1 MKRAPV
7 EEIHKRHREES
18 STVQNAGHKFP
29 ECNAAQLNVL
39 KRRRDDVDALESWS
53 VRAESAAEEE
63 KGLKRRCVASRALGR
78 DEARA

>member
-18 STVQNAGHKFP
+18 SAVQNAGHKFP
-29 ECNAAQLNVL
+29 ECNAAHPNAL
-39 KRRRDDVDALESWS
+39 KRRRDDDALESWS